1 MKNQSILIAFW
12 NYYLLKHAIKMLLTA
27 YIWDHET
34 HDQEIWLM
42 SFSYF
47 KVKVISIAFETCE
60 TGGK

>member
-1 MKNQSILIAFW
+1 
-12 NYYLLKHAIKMLLTA
+12 MLLTA